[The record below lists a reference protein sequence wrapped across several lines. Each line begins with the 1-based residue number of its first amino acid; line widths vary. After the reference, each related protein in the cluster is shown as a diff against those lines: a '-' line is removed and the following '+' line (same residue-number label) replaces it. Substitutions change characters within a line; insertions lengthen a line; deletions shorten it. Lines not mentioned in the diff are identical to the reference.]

1 MKSKDFKEALACYN
15 KSIELNDKD
24 ATTFSNRS
32 LAYINLK
39 CEFTI
44 INYGYLI

>member
-1 MKSKDFKEALACYN
+1 MKSRDFKEALTCYN

-39 CEFTI
+39 CKFTI
-44 INYGYLI
+44 TIYSF

>member
-1 MKSKDFKEALACYN
+1 MKSKDFKDALTCYN

-39 CEFTI
+39 REFTI
-44 INYGYLI
+44 IIYSF